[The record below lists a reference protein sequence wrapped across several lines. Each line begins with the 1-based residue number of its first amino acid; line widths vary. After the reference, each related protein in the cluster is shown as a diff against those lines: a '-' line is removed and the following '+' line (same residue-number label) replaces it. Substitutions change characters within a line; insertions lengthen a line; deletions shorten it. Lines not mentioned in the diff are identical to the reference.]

1 MCLVTYLNI
10 HTHHKL
16 STHKQHTYPCPKYTH
31 IHTHTIYIYRALAL
45 EAMLIRMRPFQL
57 CPAPCFIHSPPLQEG
72 HTVCHPPPGLQF
84 SH

>member
-1 MCLVTYLNI
+1 MRLVTYLNI
-10 HTHHKL
+10 HTHHRL

-31 IHTHTIYIYRALAL
+31 IYTQTIYIHRALAL

-57 CPAPCFIHSPPLQEG
+57 CPALFHPQPT
-72 HTVCHPPPGLQF
+72 TVCHPPPGLQF